1 MSRKLP
7 AIEFKQAEDIFEF
20 DESFIKS
27 HNEESDEGYYL
38 EVDIQ
43 YLENLNKVHNDLL
56 FLLERVKIK
65 ILGKVIAN
73 LHNKINVIQIKK
85 LKQKY

>member
-7 AIEFKQAEDIFEF
+7 AIEFKQVEDIFEF

-27 HNEESDEGYYL
+27 HNKESDEGYYL